1 MNTYGKIK
9 KYKRGKKISKIKIF
23 KNVSK
28 AVKPRRERKKKC
40 YQYKNLYEDN
50 TLLCSVRFDA
60 MN

>member
-1 MNTYGKIK
+1 MNTYGKRK
-9 KYKRGKKISKIKIF
+9 EYKRKKKIIKIKIF

-50 TLLCSVRFDA
+50 ILL
-60 MN
+60 

>member
-1 MNTYGKIK
+1 MYQRPLSLEGKEK
-9 KYKRGKKISKIKIF
+9 KF
-23 KNVSK
+23 
-28 AVKPRRERKKKC
+28 